1 MQHPKSPSTNPLPR
15 PDVPRAHSTF
25 APLLTWVL
33 LQLVAFGL
41 SAARIPFY
49 GKSFPQPAE
58 LLASN
63 VMLVVQIGASAMLF
77 PFLLRDIWATSIV
90 IATSWPFTIV
100 AGVFTGRMDPW
111 LPTVEA
117 AGYVTLWLL
126 GLAAWRSILRSPRA
140 QAGGIAMATLAAFG
154 GPLAWYL
161 RAEFGNSSGGS
172 PDLWG
177 PIFGAMAVANH
188 GMSLKGPWMVM
199 GGFLAAGILG
209 RGVQW
214 VASRR

>member
-1 MQHPKSPSTNPLPR
+1 MQHPKSPSTNPSQPLV
-15 PDVPRAHSTF
+15 VPRAHSTF
-25 APLLTWVL
+25 TPLLVWL
-33 LQLVAFGL
+33 LIQLIAIGL
-41 SAARIPFY
+41 SVARIPFY

-63 VMLVVQIGASAMLF
+63 VMLIVQIGTSAMLF
-77 PFLLRDIWATSIV
+77 PFLFRDTWATGIV
-90 IATSWPFTIV
+90 IAASWPFTIV
-100 AGVFTGRMDPW
+100 AGFVTGLMDPW
-111 LPTVEA
+111 LPIEA

-126 GLAAWRSILRSPRA
+126 GLAVWRSILRSARA
-140 QAGGIAMATLAAFG
+140 QACGIAVAMLSAFG

-177 PIFGAMAVANH
+177 PIFGVLAVANL
-188 GMSLKGPWMVM
+188 GMALKGPWMVM
-199 GGFLAAGILG
+199 GGFLTAGILG

-214 VASRR
+214 VSSRR